1 MESPAISTGE
11 WLEDRQMYKM
21 HLPHVYKAFPWM
33 LQPLDSV
40 APAVLRE
47 TRGRRWRERAMRIRD
62 DALSW
67 TQCTREWREAEE
79 EAAREEAEE
88 GPNPF
93 SHSHRYARM
102 CKDHVDWELL
112 NLALRIYFEGDFSE
126 KHRMPHPSEPP
137 IVFVR
142 WAKGEVNSGDPR
154 RAARWEC
161 LTGLMPTSTPPEPE
175 QVDPLPYLSPKPAED

>member
-1 MESPAISTGE
+1 
-11 WLEDRQMYKM
+11 
-21 HLPHVYKAFPWM
+21 
-33 LQPLDSV
+33 
-40 APAVLRE
+40 
-47 TRGRRWRERAMRIRD
+47 MRIRD

-93 SHSHRYARM
+93 SHSRRYARM

-112 NLALRIYFEGDFSE
+112 NLSLRIYFEGDFSE
-126 KHRMPHPSEPP
+126 KHRMPHPREPP
-137 IVFVR
+137 IAFVR

-154 RAARWEC
+154 HATRWEC
-161 LTGLMPTSTPPEPE
+161 FTGLMPTSMPPEPE
-175 QVDPLPYLSPKPAED
+175 

>member
-1 MESPAISTGE
+1 
-11 WLEDRQMYKM
+11 
-21 HLPHVYKAFPWM
+21 
-33 LQPLDSV
+33 
-40 APAVLRE
+40 
-47 TRGRRWRERAMRIRD
+47 MRICD

-67 TQCTREWREAEE
+67 TQCMREWREAEE
-79 EAAREEAEE
+79 EVAREEAEE

-93 SHSHRYARM
+93 SHSRRYARM
-102 CKDHVDWELL
+102 CKDHVDWEPL

-137 IVFVR
+137 IAFVR

-161 LTGLMPTSTPPEPE
+161 LTGLLPTSTPPEPE

>member
-1 MESPAISTGE
+1 M
-11 WLEDRQMYKM
+11 
-21 HLPHVYKAFPWM
+21 
-33 LQPLDSV
+33 
-40 APAVLRE
+40 
-47 TRGRRWRERAMRIRD
+47 
-62 DALSW
+62 W

-93 SHSHRYARM
+93 SHSRRYARM

-137 IVFVR
+137 IAFVR
-142 WAKGEVNSGDPR
+142 WAKGEVNEDQVEITNHEGKAAILWEAFKR
-154 RAARWEC
+154 R
-161 LTGLMPTSTPPEPE
+161 
-175 QVDPLPYLSPKPAED
+175 

>member
-1 MESPAISTGE
+1 MVNRSRRHPRLLTPGVPAPLSKSARAPHEVVGHIHGGMA
-11 WLEDRQMYKM
+11 EDRQMYKM
-21 HLPHVYKAFPWM
+21 HLPHVYKAFPRM

-93 SHSHRYARM
+93 SHSRRYARM
-102 CKDHVDWELL
+102 CKDQVDWELL

-126 KHRMPHPSEPP
+126 KHRTHGCYIICSPNP
-137 IVFVR
+137 
-142 WAKGEVNSGDPR
+142 AN
-154 RAARWEC
+154 
-161 LTGLMPTSTPPEPE
+161 GL
-175 QVDPLPYLSPKPAED
+175 

>member
-1 MESPAISTGE
+1 
-11 WLEDRQMYKM
+11 
-21 HLPHVYKAFPWM
+21 
-33 LQPLDSV
+33 
-40 APAVLRE
+40 
-47 TRGRRWRERAMRIRD
+47 MRIRD

-67 TQCTREWREAEE
+67 TQCTRKWREAEEEAARE

-93 SHSHRYARM
+93 SHSRRYAWM

-126 KHRMPHPSEPP
+126 KHRMPRPRESQ
-137 IVFVR
+137 IAFVR
-142 WAKGEVNSGDPR
+142 WAKGEVNSGDSCH
-154 RAARWEC
+154 AARWEC
-161 LTGLMPTSTPPEPE
+161 LTGLMPTSTPPEPK